1 MPDAVVSFSQSHCFA
16 DLTSTLPVPH
26 RVPDSPQQRER
37 IKARLQ
43 LEAARLGRSFSIN
56 RHSLESLAQTL
67 LQELGYSDEFVPWA
81 MVLLG
86 SAFWKERITA
96 VPFSRRMLLLPH
108 CMRNSVLCPAPYDA
122 EGLHCRGCG
131 QCRLTDLKTYAESLG
146 YTVLIAEGTPVV
158 MQSILSGK
166 TDAILGVG
174 CLKSLERAF
183 EKLQL
188 AGIPAAAVPLLDA
201 DCKDSKVDVSWV
213 REMIDI
219 PYTPPASPPAQEH
232 PELSSAPTWLHL
244 LRQAASLTRE
254 FLPKSDLQSESS
266 GSLER
271 TEQAAREF
279 LESGGKYYRPFITLA
294 AFDAL
299 TGSLG
304 LRGDGASAVADFP
317 SIVKRTALA
326 IEVFHKAS
334 LIHDD
339 IEDDDSFRYG
349 RPTLHRLYGVPT
361 AINLGDYLIGL
372 GYRLMTE
379 HSPELGRESAIVRLD
394 ILAKMC
400 EAHTKLC
407 EGQGAELFWRIGRDR
422 TLTPTDSLKIYGRKT
437 SPAFEAALYAGIR
450 WGVFLREEK
459 PESDEK
465 FLSEIAEPISLFA
478 RYLGIAFQ
486 IKNDLEDWTP
496 DTNNKQIAAQDVLR
510 GRPTILGAFALES
523 HQGEDRE
530 FLLKNLGLSPT
541 NAFTERENAEILGRT
556 RELYENAGVFDKAR
570 LLIDKYGKRAEE
582 IADKIQHP
590 PLRDLLRHL
599 FEPLGC

>member
-1 MPDAVVSFSQSHCFA
+1 
-16 DLTSTLPVPH
+16 
-26 RVPDSPQQRER
+26 
-37 IKARLQ
+37 
-43 LEAARLGRSFSIN
+43 
-56 RHSLESLAQTL
+56 
-67 LQELGYSDEFVPWA
+67 

-86 SAFWKERITA
+86 SEFWKERITA
-96 VPFSRRMLLLPH
+96 VPYARRMLLLPH
-108 CMRNSVLCPAPYDA
+108 CMRNSVSCPAPYDA
-122 EGLHCRGCG
+122 EGLHCRSCG
-131 QCRLTDLKTYAESLG
+131 QCELTDLKTYAESLG

-174 CLKSLERAF
+174 CMKSLERAF
-183 EKLQL
+183 DKLQL

-201 DCKDSKVDVSWV
+201 DCMDSHVDVSWV

-219 PYTPPASPPAQEH
+219 PYIPPASLPVEESQ
-232 PELSSAPTWLHL
+232 ELSSAPTWLHL
-244 LRQAASLTRE
+244 LRQAASLAEE
-254 FLPKSDLQSESS
+254 FLPKNVSQSESS
-266 GSLER
+266 SPLER
-271 TEQAAREF
+271 TEPVAREF
-279 LESGGKYYRPFITLA
+279 LDSGGKYYRPFITLA

-299 TGSLG
+299 TGSRG
-304 LRGDGASAVADFP
+304 LRGDGVSAVADFP

-349 RPTLHRLYGVPT
+349 HPTLHRQYGVPA
-361 AINLGDYLIGL
+361 AINLGDYLVGL

-394 ILAKMC
+394 ILAKMS

-422 TLTPTDSLKIYGRKT
+422 SLTPTDALKIYGLKT

-459 PESDEK
+459 PKTDEQ
-465 FLSEIAEPISLFA
+465 FLSEIAEPISLFS

-486 IKNDLEDWTP
+486 IKNDLDDWTP

-523 HQGEDRE
+523 LGGKDRE
-530 FLLKNLGLSPT
+530 FLQENLGASQSDDSTPR
-541 NAFTERENAEILGRT
+541 NDADILERT
-556 RELYENAGVFDKAR
+556 RELYETAGIFDKAR
-570 LLIDKYGKRAEE
+570 LLIDKYGQRAEE
-582 IADKIQHP
+582 ITDKIQHP
-590 PLRDLLRHL
+590 PLRELLRHL